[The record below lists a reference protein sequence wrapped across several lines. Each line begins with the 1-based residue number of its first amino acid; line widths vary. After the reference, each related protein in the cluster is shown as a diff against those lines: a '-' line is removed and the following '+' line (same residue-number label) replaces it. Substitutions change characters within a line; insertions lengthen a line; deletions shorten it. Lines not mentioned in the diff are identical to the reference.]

1 VLPYW
6 LLFTVCAA
14 GALEHRRRLAAPFQG
29 GPLLFLAALFT
40 LVLIGLRY
48 DVGGDWSTYLEI
60 FEYLRYASLGEHLF
74 TFDPG
79 FTILNWFAHQV
90 GAGVWLINLVCAA
103 IFTWGLVR
111 FARQQPNP
119 WLVLVVAVPYL
130 IIVVAMGY
138 TRQAVAIGFL
148 LAGFSILNRSHIGW
162 FVFYVACAAAFHK
175 SAVIV
180 LPLVALATVQQ
191 RLLGTV
197 MIVIAGFL
205 MYRLFLASSVDR
217 LVTNYVEAE
226 YESQGAAVRVVMNL
240 APAIIFLTLSKRFG
254 LPPVETKLWRI
265 FSWAA
270 LGSLVLLFVLASWA
284 AVDRL
289 ALYLIPLQLFVL
301 ARVPYA
307 FARNG
312 QPNGQVA
319 LAVILYSA
327 MVQFVWLNYAA
338 HSEYW
343 LPYKFYPLAEEEDS
357 FSSE

>member
-6 LLFTVCAA
+6 LLFSLCAA
-14 GALEHRRRLAAPFQG
+14 GALEHRRRFAAPFQG
-29 GPLLFLAALFT
+29 GPLLLTVGLCAA
-40 LVLIGLRY
+40 VMIGLRY
-48 DVGGDWSTYLEI
+48 DVGGDWETYLEI
-60 FEYLRYASLGEHLF
+60 FEYMRFADLGENLF

-90 GAGVWLINLVCAA
+90 GAGVWLINLICAA

-148 LAGFSILNRSHIGW
+148 LAGFSILNRAHIGW

-197 MIVIAGFL
+197 LILVVSVL
-205 MYRLFLASSVDR
+205 MYQIFLAGSVDR

-226 YESQGAAVRVVMNL
+226 YESQGAAIRVAMNL
-240 APAIIFLTLSKRFG
+240 APAVIFLTLSKRFQ
-254 LPPVETKLWRI
+254 LSPVETKLWRV
-265 FSWAA
+265 FSWVA
-270 LGSLVLLFVLASWA
+270 LGSLALLFLLASST

-301 ARVPYA
+301 SRVPYA
-307 FARNG
+307 FAANG
-312 QPNGQVA
+312 RPNGQIA
-319 LAVILYSA
+319 LLVIIYSA
-327 MVQFVWLNYAA
+327 TVQFVWLNYAS

-343 LPYKFYPLAEEEDS
+343 LPYQFYPLADTEDALG
-357 FSSE
+357 SS

>member
-1 VLPYW
+1 
-6 LLFTVCAA
+6 VCAA

-29 GPLLFLAALFT
+29 GPLLLAAALFA

-48 DVGGDWSTYLEI
+48 DVGGDWKTYIEI
-60 FEYLRYASLGEHLF
+60 FEYLRYASLREHLF

-79 FTILNWFAHQV
+79 FTVLNWFAHQV
-90 GAGVWLINLVCAA
+90 GAGVWLVNLVCAA
-103 IFTWGLVR
+103 IFTWGLVG

-130 IIVVAMGY
+130 VIVVAMGY
-138 TRQAVAIGFL
+138 TRQAVAIGIL

-197 MIVIAGFL
+197 MIVIAGVL

-217 LVTNYVEAE
+217 LVTGYVEAE
-226 YESQGAAVRVVMNL
+226 YESQGAAVRVAMNL
-240 APAIIFLTLSKRFG
+240 TPAIIFLMLSKRFG
-254 LPPVETKLWRI
+254 LPPIETKLWRI

-270 LGSLVLLFVLASWA
+270 LGSLLLLFLLASST

-307 FARNG
+307 FAQNG
-312 QPNGQVA
+312 RPNGQIA

-327 MVQFVWLNYAA
+327 TVQFVWLNYAA
-338 HSEYW
+338 HSAYW
-343 LPYKFYPLAEEEDS
+343 LPYKFYPSAEEEGS